1 MNIKKLIIIPVL
13 TICTLVFF
21 MAACST
27 PAEKVASAE
36 ANVNAANKALN
47 DANAAQLAEMEAY
60 RKEVADK
67 IAANNASIAAF
78 NARVESEK
86 SEAKADYRNKIAA
99 LEQKNTDMKKRL
111 DDYKADGKDKWE
123 IFKAEFGR
131 DMDELGKA
139 FKDLTVNNVK

>member
-1 MNIKKLIIIPVL
+1 MNIKTLTIVPVLIIG
-13 TICTLVFF
+13 TLVFF
-21 MAACST
+21 MTACST
-27 PAEKVASAE
+27 PSEKVTSAE
-36 ANVNAANKALN
+36 ANVEAAKKELN

-60 RKEVADK
+60 RREVAAK

-78 NARVESEK
+78 NARVDSEK
-86 SEAKADYRNKIAA
+86 SEAKADYRKKITA

-111 DDYKADGKDKWE
+111 DDYKADGKDKWKL
-123 IFKAEFGR
+123 FKAEFGR